1 MHFTLSRELFI
12 ANALSRH
19 FEWSNNILF
28 VEDLDVARARYPLPY
43 PDPPAIVYPHTRL
56 TLPHSVDDRHSRPL
70 RSPAAEQQR
79 YDDEAEADAAAG
91 AAAALAAEE
100 AWVAEAEAFRGAV
113 TEAAL
118 SDLTDY
124 ATGTTGSGAGYGA
137 PVEGLGLSRRRGEP
151 LPAASNNGADDG
163 YSVGAAQRP
172 AGTSGKNSLLPST
185 TSSSSSSSG
194 QQPLTSTR
202 IGCAAM
208 GPGPGSGGRVRHSI
222 FLSSHDAIVPVGP
235 VSRYLEAKSRQ
246 AGLDF
251 FEVGSHPFCTSVLDL
266 SLTFHCPSSAG
277 QVVLFHGTHGEMFVY
292 PRWVD
297 LIAGKIK
304 ERCGLVR

>member
-1 MHFTLSRELFI
+1 MDLLMHFTLSRELFI

-43 PDPPAIVYPHTRL
+43 TDPPAIVHPHTRL
-56 TLPHSVDDRHSRPL
+56 ILPHSVDDRHSRPL

-124 ATGTTGSGAGYGA
+124 ARGTTGSGAGYGA
-137 PVEGLGLSRRRGEP
+137 PVEGLSRRRTE
-151 LPAASNNGADDG
+151 PAASNIGADDG
-163 YSVGAAQRP
+163 YLVGVAQRP
-172 AGTSGKNSLLPST
+172 AGTSGKNSPLPST
-185 TSSSSSSSG
+185 SSSRG
-194 QQPLTSTR
+194 QQRTSTR
-202 IGCAAM
+202 NGCAAM

-251 FEVGSHPFCTSVLDL
+251 FEVGTHPFRKSVLDL
-266 SLTFHCPSSAG
+266 SLTFYTPSLAG